1 MTNAVSTVKSTGGII
16 AKMAAGFLSDHVQFV
31 KSIDKADASDFE
43 GKNGY
48 QAGDTIQI
56 NIPSQFT
63 LGTGADITSTIQ
75 DVVEKKATLTVNNQ
89 YNVPIAFTSSEIATD
104 FGMKSWAQRVLKPAM
119 ITLGNN
125 IESDCLLQ
133 AKNATANL
141 VGTAGSTVFDTDTIL
156 QAGQKLDEAGC
167 ADYDNRFVL
176 LNPAANRS
184 AVNSRKG
191 LFQQS
196 TAIADQYK
204 NGFMGMADGFTFLRN
219 NLLATH
225 TNGGDVSGLAVE
237 ATVLTPAT
245 GATQLGI
252 DGVTSGATI
261 KKGTVFTIAD
271 VYDVHPVTKDTL
283 PTLKQFVVTADVT
296 ETSGNSV
303 TLSIS
308 PTIYSSASGAL
319 QNVSALPA
327 DEAAL
332 VVVGSA
338 STGYAQNL
346 AYHKSAFRFVSLPL
360 IQPDGVDFVG
370 QETVDGITVRIVR
383 AYDIKTDKMILR
395 ADVLWG
401 LANVRPE
408 WSCRI
413 TS

>member
-1 MTNAVSTVKSTGGII
+1 MTNAVNTVKSAGGIV
-16 AKMAAGFLSDHVQFV
+16 AKMAAGFLADHVQFV

-48 QAGDTIQI
+48 QAGDTVQI

-63 LGTGADITSTIQ
+63 LGTTADITSTIQ
-75 DVVEKKATLTVNNQ
+75 DVVEKKVALTVNNQ
-89 YNVPIAFTSSEIATD
+89 YNVPIAFTSAEIATD

-133 AKNATANL
+133 AKNAVGNL

-156 QAGQKLDEAGC
+156 AAGQKIDEAGC

-184 AVNSRKG
+184 AVNARKG
-191 LFQQS
+191 LFQS
-196 TAIADQYK
+196 SSAIADQYK
-204 NGFMGMADGFTFLRN
+204 NGYMGMADGFTFLRN

-225 TNGGDVSGLAVE
+225 TNGADVAVAVE

-245 GATQLGI
+245 GATQLGV

-261 KKGTVFTIAD
+261 KKGSVFTIAD

-296 ETSGNSV
+296 ETASNQV
-303 TLSIS
+303 TMSIS
-308 PTIYSSASGAL
+308 PTIYSAASGAL

-327 DEAAL
+327 DEAA
-332 VVVGSA
+332 VTFVGSA

-383 AYDIKTDKMILR
+383 AYDIKSDKMILR

-401 LANVRPE
+401 MANVRPE
-408 WSCRI
+408 WACRI
-413 TS
+413 TA